1 MRALSS
7 AAAVAAALVAVVTSS
22 CATMSCATTTSPG
35 RPAPPLATPTGV
47 RFVLMRAEANSVALA
62 GSFNQWSTSSHP
74 LARVKAGGLWT
85 IVVRLPPGEHV
96 FMYVVNGTE
105 WVSPPLAEDYVDDGF
120 GAKNG
125 IVVVR
130 Q

>member
-1 MRALSS
+1 MRVRSI
-7 AAAVAAALVAVVTSS
+7 AVAAALTLSS
-22 CATMSCATTTSPG
+22 ASCATTMA
-35 RPAPPLATPTGV
+35 PAAPVVTPAGV
-47 RFVLMRAEANSVALA
+47 RFVLMRAEATSVAVA
-62 GSFNQWSTSSHP
+62 GSFNQWSASSHP
-74 LARVKAGGLWT
+74 LVRANGLWT
-85 IVVRLPPGEHV
+85 IFVPLPPGEHA

-130 Q
+130 K